1 MPKLAYFLTDFCEKL
16 YDDSLEA
23 LNNPSS
29 SHVNTILMST
39 TSPTITGNA
48 PSTPITTTPTNLIKK
63 SPSSNLP
70 KISSRKIDIVQSIK
84 PQLEE
89 SDLSCVLL
97 IYLVI
102 GCFEINDWI
111 NLKILLPE
119 IKFPANNSDLFQKW
133 FLYQFF
139 NILNEKSVLEQ
150 FKNEWF
156 VKLIFD
162 EFLVVILK
170 QKFAAQTP
178 ISNESILFYE
188 QVAKFLDKLCPH
200 HVSPV
205 HASSV
210 INEIKPNE
218 SVIFSLSSY
227 SRFKLIII
235 SYFLF
240 KTYSILPVYM

>member
-1 MPKLAYFLTDFCEKL
+1 M
-16 YDDSLEA
+16 
-23 LNNPSS
+23 
-29 SHVNTILMST
+29 T

-89 SDLSCVLL
+89 SELSCVLL

-119 IKFPANNSDLFQKW
+119 IKFPSNNSDLFQKW

-170 QKFAAQTP
+170 QKFSQSTIA
-178 ISNESILFYE
+178 NESILFYE
-188 QVAKFLDKLCPH
+188 QIAKFLDKLCPH
-200 HVSPV
+200 YLSPL
-205 HASSV
+205 HASLV

-218 SVIFSLSSY
+218 SVSEYFCIYIF
-227 SRFKLIII
+227 LIR
-235 SYFLF
+235 
-240 KTYSILPVYM
+240 KM